1 MAKVVVTRRF
11 NATADKVWAVIG
23 GFATID
29 EWHPGIA
36 SARLYKEGNGLIRE
50 LRLGDGSS
58 YVIERLEALNDAKRT
73 YTYSIIGGT
82 MPVENYL
89 ATMRV
94 LEDDM
99 GRAALG
105 HWVATFD
112 TSADPAELE
121 PLVQNV
127 FSSGFEAVAGKLG
140 T

>member
-11 NATADKVWAVIG
+11 NTTADKVWGVVG

-29 EWHPGIA
+29 EWHPAIA
-36 SARLYKEGNGLIRE
+36 SARLYKEGNGLVRE
-50 LRLGDGSS
+50 LRLADGTN

-82 MPVENYL
+82 MPVQNYL
-89 ATMRV
+89 ATIRV

-99 GRAALG
+99 GRGALG

-112 TSADPAELE
+112 TTANPAEIE
-121 PLVQNV
+121 ALVQNV
-127 FSSGFEAVAGKLG
+127 FSSGFEAAAGRLG
-140 T
+140 A